1 MGIMEQLQDTTQ
13 RMDTR
18 GQQHGHKLDS
28 NALAHN
34 SLKLF
39 GNSEIGMIA
48 NAQASLNQSNL
59 LDFDTIFSVSDVV
72 DAVNY
77 KSGDVSSIF
86 NGLMERHCKALIDG
100 DPIADT
106 AAFWRVY
113 PQLTKYWDRKY
124 LKEYGPAQEAMRS
137 QGISTGLNIIPW
149 IADAESELGATNG
162 ELRERVLMRQLRSN
176 GPWTALIAELGKV
189 DYLAAMSFCDWR
201 SNMWADFIEQ
211 RNHDELMNGTEP
223 EQQVKWQFKARELQL
238 EIEQQFVL
246 DWWNWYNGVASIN
259 GNFISAYQQVEAIR
273 ASRWNEPWRPMD
285 MRPVLAM
292 LSKDVPSEQALP
304 VYMDNG
310 MPGLRWKEVSM
321 WLAGQPVPETM
332 LIRFPTGKLVGNL
345 DVDRLNML
353 HIGALPFN
361 QDPMSDAQLRYAGA
375 LEERIWQI
383 TGYVGSDSNVAVMI
397 PGDLP

>member
-1 MGIMEQLQDTTQ
+1 MGIMEQLQDT
-13 RMDTR
+13 
-18 GQQHGHKLDS
+18 S
-28 NALAHN
+28 NAFANVRKQQGATLDPNMLTYN

-48 NAQASLNQSNL
+48 NAQASLNQSQL

-77 KSGDVSSIF
+77 KSGDVSPIF
-86 NGLMERHCKALIDG
+86 NGLMERHCMALING

-149 IADAESELGATNG
+149 IADAESELDATNG

-211 RNHDELMNGTEP
+211 RNHDELMNGAGP
-223 EQQVKWQFKARELQL
+223 EQQAKWQFKARELQL

-246 DWWNWYNGVASIN
+246 DWWNWYYGVASVN
-259 GNFISAYQQVEAIR
+259 GNFISAYQQIEAIR

-292 LSKDVPSEQALP
+292 LSKDVPSEHALP
-304 VYMDNG
+304 TYMDNG
-310 MPGLRWKEVSM
+310 MPGARWAEVNR
-321 WLAGQPVPETM
+321 WIAGQPVPETM
-332 LIRFPTGKLVGNL
+332 LLRTPFGMNPQPGYILDLTGQLCANDAMSQIQISYAQNL
-345 DVDRLNML
+345 
-353 HIGALPFN
+353 GE
-361 QDPMSDAQLRYAGA
+361 SKWQLA
-375 LEERIWQI
+375 
-383 TGYVGSDSNVAVMI
+383 GYVGGDSNVAVMI